1 MTEQAAQYYVVISS
15 PHALEAE
22 WLARLITAAGCEV
35 DCSPTIESLPDIVS
49 ARRPDLILL
58 DGCFCGE
65 KMCNLKD
72 LAEQHTVAILTDRY
86 RPGSFI
92 HEAMRAGAHGCLWC
106 DEDVERFT
114 EAVRLL
120 ARGMVVITSEA
131 ARQMIDSTHTDS
143 TSSESQPLSEQEMR
157 IASMVALGATNREI
171 GEELFI
177 SEHTVKVQL
186 GRILSKLSLRNRQ
199 QLAGYVAQRRV
210 FSGSQRQ

>member
-1 MTEQAAQYYVVISS
+1 MTEQSPQYYVVISS

-22 WLARLITAAGCEV
+22 WLARLINAAGCEA
-35 DCSPTIESLPDIVS
+35 DCSPTVESLPAIVS
-49 ARRPDLILL
+49 ARRPDLIIL
-58 DGCFCGE
+58 DGCFCGDQ
-65 KMCNLKD
+65 MCNLRD
-72 LAEQHTVAILTDRY
+72 LAQQHTVAVLTDRY
-86 RPGSFI
+86 RPGSFV
-92 HEAMRAGAHGCLWC
+92 HEALRAGANGCLWC

-131 ARQMIDSTHTDS
+131 ARKMIDSTHTDG
-143 TSSESQPLSEQEMR
+143 TSSESQPLSEQEQR
-157 IASMVALGATNREI
+157 IATMVAMGATNREI

-210 FSGSQRQ
+210 ASGSQRQ